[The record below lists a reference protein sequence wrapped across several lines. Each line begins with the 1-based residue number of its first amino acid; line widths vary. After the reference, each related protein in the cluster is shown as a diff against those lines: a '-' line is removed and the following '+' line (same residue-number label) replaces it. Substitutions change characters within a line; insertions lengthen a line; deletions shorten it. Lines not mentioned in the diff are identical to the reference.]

1 MPTLSAAP
9 EQSSGGRTDRQ
20 NSHSNAMSPE
30 QEASPPPAAPGAS
43 PPPPPPTRLPTPVMS
58 QEDINTS
65 DVEQFAGKIVYNPD
79 GSAYI
84 IEDSESDSETHI
96 EQTNIPEIVP
106 PLQAVYVSRLLR
118 QPARPTDLPAVHS
131 YRVIA
136 LRDARPPRPA
146 SVPVKPILMC
156 FVCKLSFGFAR
167 SFANHAQSEHGVT
180 LKENEREVL
189 AADCSAILQC
199 VGADKRPMVS
209 LLEPLG
215 SSSHENHNSNQMVP
229 VHPVQSRN
237 EGPPPMSETPPS
249 CNTSRNTPGKSPS
262 PPFVAPPAF
271 MTGTTIGV
279 CPEHLQG
286 RPSGVECARC
296 EMILASGRLGPAGLA
311 NVHSRNSCKTLK
323 CPKCNWHYKY
333 QETLEIHMKE
343 KHPEAETSCIYCI
356 AGQPHPRLARGETY
370 TCGYKPY
377 RCEVCNYSTT
387 TKGNLSIH
395 MQSDKHLNNMQE
407 LQNGGGPNT
416 ETRQSSPKAPP
427 LHHSPVSSGHKPK
440 PSFRCDVCNYETN
453 VARNLRIHM
462 TSEKHTHNMLV
473 LQQNVKHMQTLSALH
488 HQQHPQQHMESLY
501 GIYPG
506 LGDKPE
512 AALADMAYNQALLIQ
527 MMTGGQLP
535 GHAGPADMSAHS
547 DLGLNPETM
556 EPPPEPADPDPDKTY
571 QCCVCNIF
579 QSDSLEEL
587 GRHLALD
594 RTRLREQE
602 ILAVVAGH
610 YVCKLCT
617 YKTNLKANFQL
628 HCKTDKHLQR
638 LQHVNHVKEGGPRN
652 EWKLKYASA
661 PGGVQIRCNACDYYT
676 NSAHKLQLHAAAG
689 RHDAGVALMKHL
701 VERCS
706 NLNHNQSK
714 VYHCSLCGFSATT
727 RLPLLQHVRSLK
739 HLHMEQLHQ
748 LQRRSEG
755 KDNSPEIGEVFHVV
769 AGPVEQT
776 QQRQQTP
783 ERRDSIN
790 LELSQIEASREQV
803 KSEPR
808 EENDEANNSESGNS
822 QHMCPFCD
830 YSSDSEMRIQA
841 HILAQHGTN
850 NTSMPE
856 QPPLHCPLCQDVFKD
871 RLLLERHVMQIH
883 SVNSEGLQRL
893 LMLVDQSHWL
903 NQTSRTP
910 TPNNSINQ
918 SQTTPNQIVS
928 PNSVSSKES
937 NKFEKTD
944 ISQIDV
950 DLLSPNSDD
959 NTESESERC
968 GTCFRTF
975 RNIDELCY
983 HQNETGH
990 LEIKQTPS
998 GPGYLCWKK
1007 GCNHFFPTAH
1017 TLQMHFKEVHAK
1029 NSIANMSVSEKHV
1042 YKYRCNQCSLAFKT
1056 LEKLQLHS
1064 QYHMIRDATKCV
1076 LCGRSFRSL
1085 VALHK
1090 HVESVHSEL
1099 TDDELNAYKQ
1109 SLMNNPLLL
1118 AGLQGQVLD
1127 SSTNDIL
1134 KKESLRTEDDSAE
1147 CDESKELN
1155 SSQSVD
1161 DINQNDGENSDD
1173 SIIYKD
1179 QQFLE
1184 DYLNSQA
1191 IAEDSYNDP
1200 NRKYKCHRCKV
1211 AFTRQ
1216 SYLTAHNKTLLHR
1229 KGEKLSYPMEKY
1241 LDPNRPYKCDVC
1253 KESFTQKNILLVH
1266 YNSVSHLHKLKRAMQ
1281 EQQNNNNNPPVSPVM
1296 SGTQPQNLT
1305 LTPKST
1311 SSEEDDKKRYRCNI
1325 CKVAYTQGSTLDIHM
1340 RSVLH
1345 QTRASKLQDLALSG
1359 QIDLSKP
1366 LIEQPEAMQSP
1377 KQSSPAPG
1385 SGDKQPSPTPPSP
1398 GLSGSQG
1405 MMSCS
1410 KCGALFGSQD
1420 QLSAHQQLYCMF
1432 ATPMAIFQGAHEPSQ
1447 AKSPPPSDNP
1457 EGGIK
1462 VNIIPKK
1469 SGSHMYKHLLESF
1482 GFDLVMQYNESH
1494 QRRQRQ
1500 QQREAEENAAAANV
1514 VLQSSP
1520 PPVQTVPQEPPSE
1533 TVPVAAEGAET
1544 KAEEDIETNLPEV
1557 SKSTCQHCN
1566 KEFSSVWVL
1575 KSHCEEVHKDLV
1587 PLEFLEKYAQQFKTE
1602 YEKKTVVVTAATS
1615 STLNTVPTVSTP
1627 GPTPPSSSTAVT
1639 SSPTENSTPEKADE
1653 SKETLHAKLNLQT
1666 PPEPTST
1673 APSTP
1678 TSSTTPAS
1686 STDSIPANIQAMIA
1700 QSMAQNPVALAQQ
1713 MSEMQAALN
1722 VMQLQQLNF
1731 NPMMQMMGMGLPLGL
1746 NALAAMNLQPPL
1758 VPLMMPPPPFDPISQ
1773 FGPQDQQSMMAKQQ
1787 AMMQQQAVVSAAANQ
1802 KRARTRITDD
1812 QLKILRAHFDINN
1825 SPSEDQIHEM
1835 ASQSGLPPKV
1845 IKHWFRNTL
1854 FKERQRNKDSPYNF
1868 NNPPSTTLNLEEYEK
1883 TGEAK
1888 VMPLNSSGSSI
1899 EENKSKESPKLSQE
1913 IKHELKEEPVD
1924 DFPKLNEEKI
1934 QEPIDEKPN
1943 IFNLPV
1949 NLQQAQSPATSIASS
1964 DNQSVSQPSTP
1975 NNLTLT
1981 SIIASQLGDTL
1992 TTSTPTMNM
2001 ASLSSHHG
2009 LTSPMLPPPKLNQ
2022 QNFPNPNNLQG
2033 MLPLTPNRCLSPSRD
2048 YSNPGSQ
2055 GSGGST
2061 GKRANRTRFT
2071 DYQIKVL
2078 QEFFENNAYP
2088 KDDDLEY
2095 LSKLLNL
2102 SPRVIVVWF
2111 QNARQKARKVYENQ
2125 PAVEP
2130 APGIDEAG
2138 ANRFQRTPG
2147 LNYQCKKCL
2156 LVFQRYYELIRH
2168 QKTHCFKEE
2177 DAKRSAQAQAAA
2189 AQIAAVLSSEDSN
2202 SSTTVEQSQQ
2212 HQMPPQSG
2220 LPTLPQPN
2228 LTQSPNHPT
2237 APTTPTPSQG
2247 NYPPT
2252 SPSPS
2257 ESKES
2262 TFQCDKCN
2270 LVFPRFELWR
2280 EHQLVHLMNPN
2291 LFPSYPPD
2299 SPFGILQQHAQLQQL
2314 NANLGD
2320 MNKQPNNVG
2329 NIPQQNLQHPLIN
2342 MLNNVAGQKRKVD
2355 EFDAESDTSDQP
2367 KDKRL
2372 RTTILPEQLDYLYQK
2387 YQVES
2392 NPSRK
2397 MLENIAREVGL
2408 KKRVVQVWFQNTR
2421 ARERKGQFRAHAQVI
2436 NKRCP
2441 FCPALFK
2448 VKSALES
2455 HLTTKHADQCARGEI
2470 NIDALPDEEISLESA
2485 PSLSSGGENKNQPP
2499 NSNMVPP
2506 LFPSLHPDMENSI
2519 KKYYEESMKRYI
2531 SELQAHAAASN
2542 GDKSE
2547 IKSEKPEGVE
2557 IPLDLSKPVDLSRP
2571 MKVSMDHERNVCDPG
2586 PLTDLSERS
2595 LCDERS
2601 DSMSETTEY
2610 YDDESNPTSPASS
2623 TQSNTQKQ
2631 MNSSGGSQGGNK
2643 RYRTQMSSVQVKA
2656 MKILFNDYKTPTMAE
2671 CENLGREIGLP
2682 KRVVQVWFQ
2691 NARAKEKKGKLALQ
2705 KALGQNEGE
2714 TNAMPDD
2721 CKYCNFKYSHKYS
2734 VQDHIFTKSH
2744 IANVKMHLENQHKD
2758 VGPENEF
2765 TVPSIPGASGAVSA
2779 DSTTN
2784 PQQNVNNNSHY
2795 QLLQM
2800 SGVQMGNMAKGE
2812 QEENQ
2817 ENLFQQFYQL
2827 GNNANYGVQ
2836 NQYVHHAMFGAN
2848 AYDPSQCDYGP
2859 ILASLAKAEP
2869 GDYY

>member
-1 MPTLSAAP
+1 MPTSSTAP
-9 EQSSGGRTDRQ
+9 EPTTRPD
-20 NSHSNAMSPE
+20 AAIMSPE

-43 PPPPPPTRLPTPVMS
+43 PPPPPTRLPSPAGS
-58 QEDINTS
+58 TS

-84 IEDSESDSETHI
+84 IEDSDASDGEN
-96 EQTNIPEIVP
+96 QQQQPPIPENGP
-106 PLQAVYVSRLLR
+106 PLQAVYVSRMLR
-118 QPARPTDLPAVHS
+118 QPTRPSELPAVHS
-131 YRVIA
+131 YRVVA

-146 SVPVKPILMC
+146 SLPIKPILMC
-156 FVCKLSFGFAR
+156 FVCRLSFGFAR
-167 SFANHAQSEHGVT
+167 SFASHASAEHGVT
-180 LKENEREVL
+180 LQDAEREIL
-189 AADCSAILQC
+189 AQDCGAILQC
-199 VGADKRPMVS
+199 VGAEKRPVVS

-215 SSSHENHNSNQMVP
+215 SP
-229 VHPVQSRN
+229 VTSEPQLVQQ
-237 EGPPPMSETPPS
+237 
-249 CNTSRNTPGKSPS
+249 TSIANAQTSQQQQSQSAPGKSPS
-262 PPFVAPPAF
+262 PPFASPPAF

-286 RPSGVECARC
+286 RPSGVDCQRC

-407 LQNGGGPNT
+407 LQNGGGPNG
-416 ETRQSSPKAPP
+416 EARQASPKAPS

-440 PSFRCDVCNYETN
+440 NNFRCNVCNYETN

-462 TSEKHTHNMLV
+462 TSEKHTHNILV
-473 LQQNVKHMQTLSALH
+473 LQQNVKHMETLSALH

-512 AALADMAYNQALLIQ
+512 AALADMAYNQALLFQ

-535 GHAGPADMSAHS
+535 GHAGPVDMAAHS
-547 DLGLNPETM
+547 DMGLNPETM
-556 EPPPEPADPDPDKTY
+556 EPPPEPADPDPEKTY
-571 QCCVCNIF
+571 QCCVCNVF
-579 QSDSLEEL
+579 QTDSLEDL

-676 NSAHKLQLHAAAG
+676 NSAHKLQLHSAAA
-689 RHDAGVALMKHL
+689 RHDAGVALLKHL
-701 VERCS
+701 HERCS
-706 NLNHNQSK
+706 NLQTNQPR
-714 VYHCSLCGFSATT
+714 VFHCSLCGFSATN

-739 HLHMEQLHQ
+739 HLQMEQLHQ
-748 LQRRSEG
+748 LQRRAEG
-755 KDNSPEIGEVFHVV
+755 KENTPDIGEVFHVV
-769 AGPVEQT
+769 PGPPDQNQ
-776 QQRQQTP
+776 QQRQTP

-790 LELSQIEASREQV
+790 SDLSQIDTHNANPILKTEAS
-803 KSEPR
+803 
-808 EENDEANNSESGNS
+808 NCDLDELGNMDATSGT
-822 QHMCPFCD
+822 HMCPYCE
-830 YSSDSEMRIQA
+830 YSSESEMRIQA
-841 HILAQHGTN
+841 HVLAQHGQ
-850 NTSMPE
+850 E
-856 QPPLHCPLCQDVFKD
+856 QQVLHCPLCQDLFKE
-871 RLLLERHVMQIH
+871 RASLERHVMQVH

-893 LMLVDQSHWL
+893 LILVDQSHWL
-903 NQTSRTP
+903 NQTSRTS
-910 TPNNSINQ
+910 TPNNTSATIVQ
-918 SQTTPNQIVS
+918 NQIS
-928 PNSVSSKES
+928 PTSVSSRDSSSKLEITGNS
-937 NKFEKTD
+937 DEAA
-944 ISQIDV
+944 V
-950 DLLSPNSDD
+950 DLLSPGSDD
-959 NTESESERC
+959 ITENESERC
-968 GTCFRTF
+968 NTCLKTF
-975 RNIDELCY
+975 RNVDELCH
-983 HQNETGH
+983 HQTETGH
-990 LEIKQTPS
+990 QLEVKQTPS
-998 GPGYLCWKK
+998 GPGYVCWKK
-1007 GCNHFFPTAH
+1007 GCNQFFPTAH

-1099 TDDELNAYKQ
+1099 TDEELNAYKQ
-1109 SLMNNPLLL
+1109 SLLTNPLLL
-1118 AGLQGQVLD
+1118 AGLQGQILD
-1127 SSTNDIL
+1127 NSTNDLL
-1134 KKESLRTEDDSAE
+1134 KKETLRGEESESLMEV
-1147 CDESKELN
+1147 DESKDLSVQALDDSN
-1155 SSQSVD
+1155 S
-1161 DINQNDGENSDD
+1161 NQNDGENSDD
-1173 SIIYKD
+1173 SIVYKD

-1191 IAEDSYNDP
+1191 MAEDSYNDP
-1200 NRKYKCHRCKV
+1200 NRKYKCHRCRV

-1229 KGEKLSYPMEKY
+1229 KGEKLTYPMEKY

-1281 EQQNNNNNPPVSPVM
+1281 EQQTNNNNNSPVSPITGP
-1296 SGTQPQNLT
+1296 SQAQNLS
-1305 LTPKST
+1305 LTPKS
-1311 SSEEDDKKRYRCNI
+1311 SSTDDDDKKKYRCNI

-1345 QTRASKLQDLALSG
+1345 QTRASKLQDLAMAG

-1366 LIEQPEAMQSP
+1366 LIEQPDILQSP
-1377 KQSSPAPG
+1377 KQPSPNP
-1385 SGDKQPSPTPPSP
+1385 SGGDGTKLPCPTPPSP
-1398 GLSGSQG
+1398 SGIPSGNQG
-1405 MMSCS
+1405 MNCP
-1410 KCGALFGSQD
+1410 KCGSSFSTQD
-1420 QLSAHQQLYCMF
+1420 QLSAHQLYCLF
-1432 ATPMAIFQGAHEPSQ
+1432 ATPMSVVGANNDDRHGGEFELDAQS
-1447 AKSPPPSDNP
+1447 KVMSGKKGSP
-1457 EGGIK
+1457 I
-1462 VNIIPKK
+1462 
-1469 SGSHMYKHLLESF
+1469 YKHLLEGY

-1500 QQREAEENAAAANV
+1500 AAEKEKAEAEQK
-1514 VLQSSP
+1514 L
-1520 PPVQTVPQEPPSE
+1520 
-1533 TVPVAAEGAET
+1533 
-1544 KAEEDIETNLPEV
+1544 AEEHCHNDNDIIPEILPELNELPEVKEEKCDDDKPTSDKEDEVASGSLPEV
-1557 SKSTCQHCN
+1557 SKSTCQTCN

-1587 PLEFLEKYAQQFKTE
+1587 PLEYLEKYAQQLKNE
-1602 YEKKTVVVTAATS
+1602 IEKKTVVVTAATS
-1615 STLNTVPTVSTP
+1615 STTNTVTPT
-1627 GPTPPSSSTAVT
+1627 
-1639 SSPTENSTPEKADE
+1639 SPETPEKDDE

-1666 PPEPTST
+1666 PPEATST

-1686 STDSIPANIQAMIA
+1686 STDSLPANIQAMLA
-1700 QSMAQNPVALAQQ
+1700 QTMAQNPMALAQQ

-1731 NPMMQMMGMGLPLGL
+1731 NPVMQMMGMGLPLGL

-1758 VPLMMPPPPFDPISQ
+1758 VPLMMPPPPYDPMGQ
-1773 FGPQDQQSMMAKQQ
+1773 FSGQDQQAMLAKQQ
-1787 AMMQQQAVVSAAANQ
+1787 AAMLQQQAVVNAAAANQ
-1802 KRARTRITDD
+1802 KRARTRITDE

-1835 ASQSGLPPKV
+1835 ANQSGLPPKV

-1888 VMPLNSSGSSI
+1888 VMPLNSSSGSSST
-1899 EENKSKESPKLSQE
+1899 EETNKSKESTSPVQTEVKKE
-1913 IKHELKEEPVD
+1913 IKEEPND
-1924 DFPKLNEEKI
+1924 EQGRAGDLS
-1934 QEPIDEKPN
+1934 DEKPHF
-1943 IFNLPV
+1943 FNP
-1949 NLQQAQSPATSIASS
+1949 NLQPPQSPATSVASTES
-1964 DNQSVSQPSTP
+1964 INVSSQPTTP
-1975 NNLTLT
+1975 NNLSLT
-1981 SIIASQLGDTL
+1981 SIIASQLGDSL
-1992 TTSTPTMNM
+1992 STSTPTLNM
-2001 ASLSSHHG
+2001 THHG

-2022 QNFPNPNNLQG
+2022 QNFPNPNSLQG
-2033 MLPLTPNRCLSPSRD
+2033 MLPLSSNRCLSPNRD
-2048 YSNPGSQ
+2048 FSTSSQ
-2055 GSGGST
+2055 GSTGST

-2130 APGIDEAG
+2130 TPGVDESG
-2138 ANRFQRTPG
+2138 TNRFQRTPG

-2202 SSTTVEQSQQ
+2202 SSTTVEQNQQ
-2212 HQMPPQSG
+2212 LQGQQQSLITTPSSSNQAMSPG
-2220 LPTLPQPN
+2220 QPN
-2228 LTQSPNHPT
+2228 AS
-2237 APTTPTPSQG
+2237 TTPTPSQG
-2247 NYPPT
+2247 NFPSSSPT
-2252 SPSPS
+2252 PS
-2257 ESKES
+2257 EAKEG

-2291 LFPSYPPD
+2291 LFPTYPPD
-2299 SPFGILQQHAQLQQL
+2299 SPFGILQQHAQLQQQ
-2314 NANLGD
+2314 LGEVA
-2320 MNKQPNNVG
+2320 KQGNSLPHTSNV
-2329 NIPQQNLQHPLIN
+2329 PHPLIN
-2342 MLNNVAGQKRKVD
+2342 MLNNVTGQKKKIE
-2355 EFDAESDTSDQP
+2355 EFGDVESDASDQP

-2387 YQVES
+2387 YQIES

-2470 NIDALPDEEISLESA
+2470 NIDALPDEEVSLESA
-2485 PSLSSGGENKNQPP
+2485 PSLSGGSENKFQQQANPGL
-2499 NSNMVPP
+2499 VPP
-2506 LFPSLHPDMENSI
+2506 IFPALHPDMENSI
-2519 KKYYEESMKRYI
+2519 KKYYEESMKRYM
-2531 SELQAHAAASN
+2531 SELRQHASSSN

-2547 IKSEKPEGVE
+2547 IKTEKSEGGE

-2571 MKVSMDHERNVCDPG
+2571 MKVSMEHGLCDPG

-2601 DSMSETTEY
+2601 DTMSETTEY
-2610 YDDESNPTSPASS
+2610 IDDESNPTSPASS
-2623 TQSNTQKQ
+2623 TQSNTQK
-2631 MNSSGGSQGGNK
+2631 NLSSSGNAK
-2643 RYRTQMSSVQVKA
+2643 RFRTQMSSVQVKI
-2656 MKILFNDYKTPTMAE
+2656 MKTLFNDYKTPTMAE
-2671 CENLGREIGLP
+2671 CESLGKEIGLP

-2705 KALGQNEGE
+2705 KVLGQAENE
-2714 TNAMPDD
+2714 NPALPDD

-2734 VQDHIFTKSH
+2734 IQDHIFTKSH
-2744 IANVKMHLENQHKD
+2744 INNVRMHLEAQGGKD
-2758 VGPENEF
+2758 CQEGNEF
-2765 TVPSIPGASGAVSA
+2765 QVPQLPGCSTNADPANVSG
-2779 DSTTN
+2779 
-2784 PQQNVNNNSHY
+2784 QQQINNNAPL

-2800 SGVQMGNMAKGE
+2800 AGMQVPNKNPD
-2812 QEENQ
+2812 QEESA
-2817 ENLFQQFYQL
+2817 ESLFQHALYAL
-2827 GNNANYGVQ
+2827 GNNSNFGVQ

-2848 AYDPSQCDYGP
+2848 G
-2859 ILASLAKAEP
+2859 
-2869 GDYY
+2869 

>member
-1 MPTLSAAP
+1 
-9 EQSSGGRTDRQ
+9 
-20 NSHSNAMSPE
+20 
-30 QEASPPPAAPGAS
+30 
-43 PPPPPPTRLPTPVMS
+43 
-58 QEDINTS
+58 
-65 DVEQFAGKIVYNPD
+65 
-79 GSAYI
+79 
-84 IEDSESDSETHI
+84 
-96 EQTNIPEIVP
+96 
-106 PLQAVYVSRLLR
+106 
-118 QPARPTDLPAVHS
+118 
-131 YRVIA
+131 
-136 LRDARPPRPA
+136 
-146 SVPVKPILMC
+146 
-156 FVCKLSFGFAR
+156 
-167 SFANHAQSEHGVT
+167 
-180 LKENEREVL
+180 
-189 AADCSAILQC
+189 
-199 VGADKRPMVS
+199 
-209 LLEPLG
+209 
-215 SSSHENHNSNQMVP
+215 
-229 VHPVQSRN
+229 
-237 EGPPPMSETPPS
+237 
-249 CNTSRNTPGKSPS
+249 
-262 PPFVAPPAF
+262 
-271 MTGTTIGV
+271 
-279 CPEHLQG
+279 
-286 RPSGVECARC
+286 
-296 EMILASGRLGPAGLA
+296 
-311 NVHSRNSCKTLK
+311 
-323 CPKCNWHYKY
+323 
-333 QETLEIHMKE
+333 
-343 KHPEAETSCIYCI
+343 
-356 AGQPHPRLARGETY
+356 
-370 TCGYKPY
+370 
-377 RCEVCNYSTT
+377 
-387 TKGNLSIH
+387 
-395 MQSDKHLNNMQE
+395 
-407 LQNGGGPNT
+407 
-416 ETRQSSPKAPP
+416 
-427 LHHSPVSSGHKPK
+427 
-440 PSFRCDVCNYETN
+440 
-453 VARNLRIHM
+453 
-462 TSEKHTHNMLV
+462 
-473 LQQNVKHMQTLSALH
+473 
-488 HQQHPQQHMESLY
+488 
-501 GIYPG
+501 
-506 LGDKPE
+506 
-512 AALADMAYNQALLIQ
+512 
-527 MMTGGQLP
+527 
-535 GHAGPADMSAHS
+535 
-547 DLGLNPETM
+547 
-556 EPPPEPADPDPDKTY
+556 
-571 QCCVCNIF
+571 
-579 QSDSLEEL
+579 
-587 GRHLALD
+587 
-594 RTRLREQE
+594 
-602 ILAVVAGH
+602 
-610 YVCKLCT
+610 
-617 YKTNLKANFQL
+617 
-628 HCKTDKHLQR
+628 
-638 LQHVNHVKEGGPRN
+638 
-652 EWKLKYASA
+652 
-661 PGGVQIRCNACDYYT
+661 
-676 NSAHKLQLHAAAG
+676 
-689 RHDAGVALMKHL
+689 
-701 VERCS
+701 
-706 NLNHNQSK
+706 
-714 VYHCSLCGFSATT
+714 
-727 RLPLLQHVRSLK
+727 
-739 HLHMEQLHQ
+739 
-748 LQRRSEG
+748 
-755 KDNSPEIGEVFHVV
+755 
-769 AGPVEQT
+769 
-776 QQRQQTP
+776 
-783 ERRDSIN
+783 
-790 LELSQIEASREQV
+790 
-803 KSEPR
+803 
-808 EENDEANNSESGNS
+808 
-822 QHMCPFCD
+822 
-830 YSSDSEMRIQA
+830 
-841 HILAQHGTN
+841 
-850 NTSMPE
+850 
-856 QPPLHCPLCQDVFKD
+856 
-871 RLLLERHVMQIH
+871 
-883 SVNSEGLQRL
+883 
-893 LMLVDQSHWL
+893 
-903 NQTSRTP
+903 
-910 TPNNSINQ
+910 
-918 SQTTPNQIVS
+918 
-928 PNSVSSKES
+928 
-937 NKFEKTD
+937 
-944 ISQIDV
+944 
-950 DLLSPNSDD
+950 
-959 NTESESERC
+959 
-968 GTCFRTF
+968 
-975 RNIDELCY
+975 
-983 HQNETGH
+983 
-990 LEIKQTPS
+990 
-998 GPGYLCWKK
+998 
-1007 GCNHFFPTAH
+1007 
-1017 TLQMHFKEVHAK
+1017 
-1029 NSIANMSVSEKHV
+1029 
-1042 YKYRCNQCSLAFKT
+1042 
-1056 LEKLQLHS
+1056 
-1064 QYHMIRDATKCV
+1064 
-1076 LCGRSFRSL
+1076 
-1085 VALHK
+1085 
-1090 HVESVHSEL
+1090 
-1099 TDDELNAYKQ
+1099 
-1109 SLMNNPLLL
+1109 
-1118 AGLQGQVLD
+1118 
-1127 SSTNDIL
+1127 
-1134 KKESLRTEDDSAE
+1134 
-1147 CDESKELN
+1147 
-1155 SSQSVD
+1155 
-1161 DINQNDGENSDD
+1161 
-1173 SIIYKD
+1173 
-1179 QQFLE
+1179 
-1184 DYLNSQA
+1184 
-1191 IAEDSYNDP
+1191 
-1200 NRKYKCHRCKV
+1200 
-1211 AFTRQ
+1211 
-1216 SYLTAHNKTLLHR
+1216 
-1229 KGEKLSYPMEKY
+1229 
-1241 LDPNRPYKCDVC
+1241 
-1253 KESFTQKNILLVH
+1253 
-1266 YNSVSHLHKLKRAMQ
+1266 MQ
-1281 EQQNNNNNPPVSPVM
+1281 EQNQNNNNNPPVSPVL
-1296 SGTQPQNLT
+1296 SGAQPQNLI

-1377 KQSSPAPG
+1377 KQNSPTPS

-1398 GLSGSQG
+1398 GLTGNLG

-1410 KCGALFGSQD
+1410 KCGALFSSQD

-1432 ATPMAIFQGAHEPSQ
+1432 ATPMAIYQGAHEPSQ
-1447 AKSPPPSDNP
+1447 AKTPPPNDNP

-1469 SGSHMYKHLLESF
+1469 TGSHMYKHLLESF

-1500 QQREAEENAAAANV
+1500 QQQQQREAEENAAASEV
-1514 VLQSSP
+1514 QQQSPP
-1520 PPVQTVPQEPPSE
+1520 PPVQTGPEEPAAE
-1533 TVPVAAEGAET
+1533 TVAVTDGTES
-1544 KAEEDIETNLPEV
+1544 KSEEDIETNLPEV

-1615 STLNTVPTVSTP
+1615 STLNTLPSVSTS
-1627 GPTPPSSSTAVT
+1627 GATPSNVTTATT
-1639 SSPTENSTPEKADE
+1639 SSPAEISTPEKPDE

-1666 PPEPTST
+1666 PPEATST

-1686 STDSIPANIQAMIA
+1686 STDSLPANIQAMIA

-1773 FGPQDQQSMMAKQQ
+1773 FGPQDQSGMMAKQQ
-1787 AMMQQQAVVSAAANQ
+1787 AMMQQQAVVNAAANQ

-1888 VMPLNSSGSSI
+1888 VMPLNSSGSSV
-1899 EENKSKESPKLSQE
+1899 EENKFKESPKLIQQQE
-1913 IKHELKEEPVD
+1913 IKTELKDEPSD
-1924 DFPKLNEEKI
+1924 DFPKINEDK
-1934 QEPIDEKPN
+1934 QEHVDEKPN

-1949 NLQQAQSPATSIASS
+1949 SLQQAQSPATSIASS

-2001 ASLSSHHG
+2001 TSMSSHHG

-2125 PAVEP
+2125 PAAEP
-2130 APGIDEAG
+2130 APGIDETG

-2212 HQMPPQSG
+2212 HQLPQQTNVPSLPQS
-2220 LPTLPQPN
+2220 N

-2257 ESKES
+2257 ESKET

-2291 LFPSYPPD
+2291 LFPTYPPD

-2320 MNKQPNNVG
+2320 LGKQQNNVSS
-2329 NIPQQNLQHPLIN
+2329 QQNLQHPLIS
-2342 MLNNVAGQKRKVD
+2342 MLNNVAGQKRKID

-2455 HLTTKHADQCARGEI
+2455 HLTTKHADHCARGEI
-2470 NIDALPDEEISLESA
+2470 NIDALPDEEASLESA
-2485 PSLSSGGENKNQPP
+2485 PSLSSGGGENKNQPP
-2499 NSNMVPP
+2499 NSGMIPP

-2531 SELQAHAAASN
+2531 NELQAHAASSN

-2547 IKSEKPEGVE
+2547 IKSEKPEGE

-2571 MKVSMDHERNVCDPG
+2571 MKVSMDHERNVCDTG

-2623 TQSNTQKQ
+2623 TQSNTHKGL
-2631 MNSSGGSQGGNK
+2631 NSSGSQAGNK
-2643 RYRTQMSSVQVKA
+2643 RYRTQMSSVQIKV

-2671 CENLGREIGLP
+2671 CENLGKEIGLP
-2682 KRVVQVWFQ
+2682 KRVIQVWFQ
-2691 NARAKEKKGKLALQ
+2691 NARAKEKKGKIVSQ
-2705 KALGQNEGE
+2705 KALCQPDGE
-2714 TNAMPDD
+2714 NNTIPDD

-2734 VQDHIFTKSH
+2734 IQDHIFTKSH
-2744 IANVKMHLENQHKD
+2744 INNVKVHLENQNKD
-2758 VGPENEF
+2758 VGPESEF
-2765 TVPSIPGASGAVSA
+2765 TVPSLPGASGTVSA

-2784 PQQNVNNNSHY
+2784 PQQNLNNNSHY

-2800 SGVQMGNMAKGE
+2800 AGVQMGNVAKSE
-2812 QEENQ
+2812 QEEGPDNI
-2817 ENLFQQFYQL
+2817 FQQFYQL

-2848 AYDPSQCDYGP
+2848 G
-2859 ILASLAKAEP
+2859 
-2869 GDYY
+2869 